1 MKLGS
6 VLQEMGKPQAY
17 KLSGHDPSPFEIDRD
32 YSKEGLRLAL
42 RDGAYSRAEGAE
54 NLPNVSCRNHQ
65 GHIPLYILPHRHG
78 NPSDSDSFLGA
89 NHKLSF
95 LYITL

>member
-1 MKLGS
+1 MLP
-6 VLQEMGKPQAY
+6 QEMGKPQAY

-42 RDGAYSRAEGAE
+42 RDRAYSRAEGAE

-65 GHIPLYILPHRHG
+65 GHIPYTYFPTGMGIPQTAIL
-78 NPSDSDSFLGA
+78 SLG
-89 NHKLSF
+89 
-95 LYITL
+95 